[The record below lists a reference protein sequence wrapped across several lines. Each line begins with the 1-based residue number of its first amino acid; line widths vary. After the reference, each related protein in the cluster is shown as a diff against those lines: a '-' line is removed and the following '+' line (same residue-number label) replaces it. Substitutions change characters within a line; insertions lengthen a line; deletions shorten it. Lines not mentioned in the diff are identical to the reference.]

1 MSFLETNYHWFT
13 LGASLLFS
21 IVAASLLFLRKRKEA
36 PADGVLGLQHIVTL
50 GSGGWLVLAIVAA
63 VGAVVMIASSAA
75 IGVDYWTSLAIN
87 ADQLA
92 GKIKANPESWT
103 GYITTGVVSFLFLA
117 LFFELFSD
125 LGTPLSSGFKQ
136 RKNVALARFVMFAT
150 VGCIFMSL
158 VTKWGYYDDKAATR
172 KQDAAQTLVQETN
185 WQDRKADAEA
195 TIEALKD
202 TPSAAAIDARETA
215 ARDNVELMK
224 RQLNDAEAARN
235 AIPESHST
243 NRLKAGEVVTKAA
256 QDLAKANAEVAAVAD
271 LKDRRARLEQAQSDL
286 NEANKAIEQT
296 AGKTGTTDGHSRER
310 AGDWLVVRLF
320 RVALHQFLCWL
331 FPLVCFESVAAFNDA
346 RKKEEANR
354 KRQKTMQDKANTID
368 VTATPVPPEPKQVTA
383 TGYYDE
389 KNKAD
394 AEEKAELKRRKAK
407 REAGTEVSPGYDNG
421 EDDGEETP
429 DSTDG
434 AINDDDT
441 PRD

>member
-1 MSFLETNYHWFT
+1 MSFVEANYHWIT
-13 LGASLLFS
+13 LGVSLL
-21 IVAASLLFLRKRKEA
+21 IAAVATALVFRRRKVS
-36 PADGVLGLQHIVTL
+36 DGESVLGLQHIVTL
-50 GSGGWLVLAIVAA
+50 GSGGWLVLAIVGA

-92 GKIKANPESWT
+92 GKIDAKPANWT
-103 GYITTGVVSFLFLA
+103 GYVTTGVVSFLFLA

-125 LGTPLSSGFKQ
+125 LGTPLSSGFRQ

-185 WQDRKADAEA
+185 WQDRKASAEA

-202 TPSAAAIDARETA
+202 MPSKAAIDARETA

-224 RQLNDAEAARN
+224 RQLADAETARN

-243 NRLKAGEVVTKAA
+243 NRLKAGEVVTAA
-256 QDLAKANAEVAAVAD
+256 AASLAAANAEVAAIVD
-271 LKDRRARLEQAQSDL
+271 LRDKRARLEKAQSDL
-286 NEANKAIEQT
+286 AEANTAIEQT

-331 FPLVCFESVAAFNDA
+331 FPLVCFESVAAFSDT
-346 RKKEEANR
+346 RKREEANR
-354 KRQKTMQDKANTID
+354 KRRQTAEDRANTID

-383 TGYYDE
+383 TGYYE
-389 KNKAD
+389 GKNKAD
-394 AEEKAELKRRKAK
+394 AEERAELERRKAK
-407 REAGTEVSPGYDNG
+407 RSGTGVSPGYDNG
-421 EDDGEETP
+421 TGDGEETP
-429 DSTDG
+429 DSTNG
-434 AINDDDT
+434 AMNDDDT
-441 PRD
+441 SRD